1 MNVVS
6 KIVCKT
12 AGIAGVSAALYDA
25 YSLGK
30 ANSHRV
36 SQQMTAD
43 HFERVHAATRTL
55 GTESE
60 VNNFIQGKVRDFR
73 TENPLISVFG
83 NIKGFVGG
91 VLESLGNNI
100 IPVTFASIALAGKGT
115 VSKIG
120 AIGVALCALYS
131 VAREGF
137 GLGKHTPVD

>member
-25 YSLGK
+25 YCYGK

-36 SQQMTAD
+36 SQHMTAD

-60 VNNFIQGKVRDFR
+60 VKNFVQEKTRDFR
-73 TENPLISVFG
+73 MENPLISIFG
-83 NIKGFVGG
+83 SIKGFVGG
-91 VLESLGNNI
+91 ALESLGTNI
-100 IPVTFASIALAGKGT
+100 IPVIFASMALAGKGT
-115 VSKIG
+115 ASKIG
-120 AIGVALCALYS
+120 AIGVAASALYTI
-131 VAREGF
+131 AREGF